1 MLAAVSVYYNTTGA
15 SVATPILSAVP
26 GAAQQICVRVRLFA
40 VYREQAGTNRL
51 EVPLAPGA
59 RVSDLVAALAE
70 RVPAL
75 TSARGLVAVNQ
86 EYVTADHVL
95 RDGDEAALIPPVSGG

>member
-1 MLAAVSVYYNTTGA
+1 MLATVSAFYNTTGA
-15 SVATPILSAVP
+15 SLATPILSAVP
-26 GAAQQICVRVRLFA
+26 GAAPHICVRVRLFA

-51 EVPLAPGA
+51 EVPLPVGA
-59 RVSDLVAALAE
+59 RVSDLVAALSE
-70 RVPAL
+70 RVPAV

-86 EYVTADHVL
+86 EYVDSEHEL

>member
-1 MLAAVSVYYNTTGA
+1 MLAAVSAYYNTTGA
-15 SVATPILSAVP
+15 SLATPILSAVA

-40 VYREQAGTNRL
+40 VYREQAGTNQL
-51 EVPLAPGA
+51 EVPLASGA
-59 RVSDLVAALAE
+59 RVSDLVAVLSE

-75 TSARGLVAVNQ
+75 LSARGLVAVNQ
-86 EYVTADHVL
+86 EYVTGEHEL